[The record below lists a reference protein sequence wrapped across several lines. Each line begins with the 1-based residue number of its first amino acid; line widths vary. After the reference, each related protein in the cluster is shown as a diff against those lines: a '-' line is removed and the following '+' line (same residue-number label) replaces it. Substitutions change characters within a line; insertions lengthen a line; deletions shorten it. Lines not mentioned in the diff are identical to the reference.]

1 MSEGLESPLLQNLR
15 DDEESMV
22 QETKKTKLSMRNNT
36 GGRRFNLEEFT
47 KLLDGYQD
55 HLHVEL
61 AA

>member
-1 MSEGLESPLLQNLR
+1 MNEGLESPLIQHGR

-22 QETKKTKLSMRNNT
+22 QETKKTKLSMRNT
-36 GGRRFNLEEFT
+36 GARRFNLEEFT